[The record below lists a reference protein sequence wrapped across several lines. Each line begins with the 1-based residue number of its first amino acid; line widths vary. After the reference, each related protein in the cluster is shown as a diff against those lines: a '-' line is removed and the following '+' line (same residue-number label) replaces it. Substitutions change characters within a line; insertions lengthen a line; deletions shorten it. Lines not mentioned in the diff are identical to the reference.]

1 MERPDSVN
9 GKPRTAKGTFLTM
22 IDYAIFYRHSLRN
35 DEFCTIE
42 KHDIFVSAFNSSERV
57 RKVFE
62 NVLAARKV
70 WLVHPEYEYK
80 AAEIP
85 GGVETVRPDSNSE
98 LTQVN
103 LLLKQLGPLPGMSLC
118 IDITGFMRHVLI
130 FLIAK
135 LSAIGI
141 SKITVIYAEPER
153 YTKQE
158 ATEFSTRSAG
168 DVRPVAGMR
177 GTNNEHAKDA
187 LILGVGFD
195 HKLMNEVV
203 NHKDHATVYPILG
216 FPSLSPDMYQQSA
229 VRAAQSGAPSLDDAW
244 ITNRFFAP
252 ANDPFATAGVV
263 SELIARL
270 DNADIAP
277 NVYLSPLSTKV
288 QALGF
293 ALYWVLEGRHRGAV
307 SILLPECDTYA
318 RETSQGFKRMWMY
331 EVELN

>member
-1 MERPDSVN
+1 
-9 GKPRTAKGTFLTM
+9 M
-22 IDYAIFYRHSLRN
+22 IDYAIYYRHSLRK
-35 DEFCTIE
+35 DEFSAIE

-62 NVLAARKV
+62 NVQATRKV
-70 WLVHPEYEYK
+70 WLIHPEYGY
-80 AAEIP
+80 ADAELP
-85 GGVETVRPDSNSE
+85 SAVEIIQPESNSE
-98 LTQVN
+98 LAQVN
-103 LLLKQLGPLPGMSLC
+103 LLLEELGPLADVTLC
-118 IDITGFMRHVLI
+118 IDITGFMRHVLV

-135 LSAIGI
+135 LSIVGV
-141 SKITVIYAEPER
+141 SKITIIYAEPER

-158 ATEFSTRSAG
+158 ATEFSTRTAG
-168 DVRPVAGMR
+168 LVRPVAGMR
-177 GTNNEHAKDA
+177 ATNNEHAKDA

-195 HKLMNEVV
+195 HKLMNEVM
-203 NHKDHATVYPILG
+203 NLKEHSAVYPILG

-244 ITNRFFAP
+244 ITNRYFAP

-263 SELIARL
+263 SELISRL
-270 DNADIAP
+270 DNADMAP

-288 QALGF
+288 QTLGF
-293 ALYWVLEGRHRGAV
+293 VLYWVLEGRYRGAV

-331 EVELN
+331 EVEFD